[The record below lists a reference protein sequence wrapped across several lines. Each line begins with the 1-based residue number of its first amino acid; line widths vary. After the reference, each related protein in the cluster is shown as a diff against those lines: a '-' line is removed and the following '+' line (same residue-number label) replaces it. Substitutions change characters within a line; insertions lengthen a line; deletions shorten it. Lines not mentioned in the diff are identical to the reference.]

1 MSQGSSMAINAGDL
15 SPDGQFLWDGAKWRP
30 AASPDGNWRW
40 SGQGWVPV
48 AAEAQPVQQFESGLH
63 FLRSERR
70 VAVLLLVAPVP
81 YLFWWLWHLFKFAQ
95 RERFSRARS
104 FWWILMPVY
113 GLVVVWRTVGDLVD
127 KEREFTGTATTSAKV
142 TWLYIL
148 SSAYGGSA
156 DFPGWLDAV
165 IALVNAGF
173 VAIFG
178 FKVQAS
184 ANNYLRAKYPGA
196 MTRGWTAGEVIATI
210 LGILLSAVAAAGAL
224 LPSS

>member
-1 MSQGSSMAINAGDL
+1 MQMNELPTGSL
-15 SPDGQFLWDGAKWRP
+15 SADGNFYWDGGEWKM

-40 SGQGWVPV
+40 SGQSWVPV
-48 AAEAQPVQQFESGLH
+48 AAEAQPGQQLESGLH
-63 FLRSERR
+63 FLRSKRR
-70 VAVLLLVAPVP
+70 VALLLLVANLP

-95 RERFSRARS
+95 RERFPRARS

-113 GLVVVWRTVGDLVD
+113 SFVVVWRTVGDLVN
-127 KEREFTGTATTSAKV
+127 KERELTGTATTSAKV

-148 SSAYGGSA
+148 SSAYGGSV
-156 DFPGWLDAV
+156 DFPGWLDGAIAV
-165 IALVNAGF
+165 VNAGF

-178 FKVQAS
+178 FKVQTS

-196 MTRGWTAGEVIATI
+196 TTRGWTAGEVTATI
-210 LGILLSAVAAAGAL
+210 LGILLLALAAAGAL